1 MQITKVDNKPS
12 FKANFNYDAAT
23 QHALYRIRRSALE
36 NNSHQMTDSMFN
48 ILGSV
53 RKKQT
58 LMLNISDDGKKIS
71 AKTKSFWKD
80 LFGKNEHF
88 EREIKNNDVAEAFVR
103 LGAEISR
110 LW

>member
-58 LMLNISDDGKKIS
+58 LMLNISDDGKKIT
-71 AKTKSFWKD
+71 AKTKSFCW
-80 LFGKNEHF
+80 
-88 EREIKNNDVAEAFVR
+88 
-103 LGAEISR
+103 
-110 LW
+110 